1 MNCWWTAQQAGLI
14 GGVAGSVVG
23 ILGGI
28 LGTIAGIYAPKG
40 KLKGLVYGL
49 AATIIGFGGI
59 SLVAGIVA
67 LLLRQPFFVYYP
79 LILVGFVCVISLG
92 SLVPVIRLR
101 YREADHRRLEA
112 EEIRRS

>member
-1 MNCWWTAQQAGLI
+1 MNHWWTAQQAGLI

-23 ILGGI
+23 IMGGL
-28 LGTIAGIYAPKG
+28 LGTIAGIYAPQG

-49 AATIIGFGGI
+49 TATIIGAGGI
-59 SLVAGIVA
+59 SLITGIVA
-67 LLLRQPFFVYYP
+67 LLLGQPYFVYYP
-79 LILVGFVCVISLG
+79 LLLIGSVCVISLG